1 MSGIGSVLESMP
13 RSVLEN
19 ILSGVL
25 RSILGVY
32 LEAS

>member
-1 MSGIGSVLESMP
+1 VPLSGIGSVLESMP

-19 ILSGVL
+19 VL
-25 RSILGVY
+25 GGD